1 MSITGIVRKIDGL
14 GRIVLPKELRS
25 YLNIN
30 PGDDFQIIV
39 ENEKIILEKY
49 SKLLNYKE
57 EILKII
63 ESFKKNTNLKIYLA
77 IDNKLIIT
85 DELINV
91 NIIKQC
97 QPRKRIV
104 SAIKE
109 KIVITKNIIEY
120 GNYVIEPLIINSD
133 LLGILI
139 LVGEESI
146 NILNTITNI
155 IKSLIN
161 NYFVY

>member
-1 MSITGIVRKIDGL
+1 MSITGIVRKIDDL
-14 GRIVLPKELRS
+14 GRIVLPKELRN

-57 EILKII
+57 EIIKII
-63 ESFKKNTNLKIYLA
+63 ESFRKNINVKIYLA
-77 IDNKLIIT
+77 IDNKLIIN
-85 DELINV
+85 DELINEQ
-91 NIIKQC
+91 IIKQS
-97 QPRKRIV
+97 QLRKRIM
-104 SAIKE
+104 SITKD

-120 GNYVIEPLIINSD
+120 GNYIIEPLIINSD

-139 LVGEESI
+139 LIGDESI
-146 NILNTITNI
+146 NTLNTISNI
-155 IKSLIN
+155 IKSLIS

>member
-1 MSITGIVRKIDGL
+1 MSITGIVRKIDDL
-14 GRIVLPKELRS
+14 GRIVLPKELRN

-57 EILKII
+57 EIIKII
-63 ESFKKNTNLKIYLA
+63 ESFRKNINVKIYLA
-77 IDNKLIIT
+77 IDNKLIIN
-85 DELINV
+85 DELINEK
-91 NIIKQC
+91 IIKQS
-97 QPRKRIV
+97 QLRKRIM
-104 SAIKE
+104 SITKD

-120 GNYVIEPLIINSD
+120 GNYIIEPLIINSD

-139 LVGEESI
+139 LIGDESI
-146 NILNTITNI
+146 NTLNTISNI
-155 IKSLIN
+155 IKSLIS